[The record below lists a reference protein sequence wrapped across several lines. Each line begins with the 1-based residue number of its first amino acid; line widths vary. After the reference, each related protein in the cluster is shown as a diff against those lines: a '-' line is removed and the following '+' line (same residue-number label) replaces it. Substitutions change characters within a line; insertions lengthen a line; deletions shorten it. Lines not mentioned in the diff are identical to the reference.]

1 MQRLQDLLNAI
12 QIDNKNLLEENNAF
26 KSRLESKDRLVA
38 HLENKVTNIMLENED
53 TMLKLKSE
61 IVLLKNSIDT
71 NDQTTTKQLLQM
83 RERVEKENE
92 TANGNTIRDMTQK
105 TDKLSRENELQKNRI
120 EQLS

>member
-92 TANGNTIRDMTQK
+92 TANGSTIRDMTQK
-105 TDKLSRENELQKNRI
+105 TDKLSRENEL
-120 EQLS
+120 

>member
-71 NDQTTTKQLLQM
+71 SDQTTTKQLLQM

-105 TDKLSRENELQKNRI
+105 TDKLSRENEL
-120 EQLS
+120 

>member
-53 TMLKLKSE
+53 TMLKLK
-61 IVLLKNSIDT
+61 
-71 NDQTTTKQLLQM
+71 
-83 RERVEKENE
+83 RH
-92 TANGNTIRDMTQK
+92 
-105 TDKLSRENELQKNRI
+105 
-120 EQLS
+120 

>member
-105 TDKLSRENELQKNRI
+105 TDKLSRENEL
-120 EQLS
+120 